1 MVSCRSLLAL
11 CSLVIVLAVVQ
22 CKKSHDEEWEDW
34 KSKHGKNYKDK
45 DEEHKRKEHH
55 KRAHAIIE
63 KHNEEYASGKH
74 TYWLA
79 HNSNSDMSPEER
91 RQRSPKKEMKAGAHV
106 GPKPVK
112 DGSAPTT
119 YMDWTTTAAMPPVR
133 NQQQCGSCW
142 AFSSADTMAY
152 YYGAANGLTA
162 PTLFS
167 TQQLVDCGMT
177 YQDGSHDGCNGGN
190 AVDAYTYVQKSGIDT
205 DAGYP
210 YVSGASQHWSGSC
223 NPNPSASVAAWTDSS
238 ANPLGVAGQNDEVG
252 MATYVGS
259 TGPGVVGINA
269 VCDQFNHYGGGILSG
284 VCASC
289 TINGQSTGGACNGVD
304 HDVMIVGYLADPS
317 SGQQYYKIKN
327 SWDTTWGAGGYFL
340 LAFGNDELQISQN
353 GVQYP
358 VGIGKAASAAESTRL
373 KFCNGKQEAC

>member
-1 MVSCRSLLAL
+1 MVSCRSLFAL
-11 CSLVIVLAVVQ
+11 CSLAIVLAVVQ

-34 KSKHGKNYKDK
+34 KSKHGKEYKDK

-55 KRAHAIIE
+55 KRAHTIIE

-79 HNSNSDMSPEER
+79 HNSNSDMTPEER
-91 RQRSPKKEMKAGAHV
+91 SQRLPKMPKKAGVHV

-119 YMDWTTTAAMPPVR
+119 YMDWTTNPALPPVR
-133 NQQQCGSCW
+133 NQEQCGSCW
-142 AFSSADTMAY
+142 AFSSADTVAY
-152 YYGAANGLTA
+152 YYAVANGQTT
-162 PTLFS
+162 PTLLS
-167 TQQLVDCGMT
+167 TQQLVDCAMT
-177 YQDGSHDGCNGGN
+177 YADGGHDGCNGG
-190 AVDAYTYVQKSGIDT
+190 AAEYAYKYIQQSGIDT

-210 YVSGASQHWSGSC
+210 YVSGPTKTWSGSC
-223 NPNPSASVAAWTDSS
+223 NPNPSASISVWTDSS

-252 MATYVGS
+252 MATYVGA
-259 TGPGVVGINA
+259 TGPGVVAINA
-269 VCDQFNHYGGGILSG
+269 NCDQFAHYGGGILSG

-304 HDVMIVGYLADPS
+304 HAVMMVGYLADAS

-327 SWDTTWGAGGYFL
+327 SWDTTWGAGGYFM
-340 LAFGNDELQISQN
+340 LAFGSDELQISQN
-353 GVQYP
+353 GVAYP